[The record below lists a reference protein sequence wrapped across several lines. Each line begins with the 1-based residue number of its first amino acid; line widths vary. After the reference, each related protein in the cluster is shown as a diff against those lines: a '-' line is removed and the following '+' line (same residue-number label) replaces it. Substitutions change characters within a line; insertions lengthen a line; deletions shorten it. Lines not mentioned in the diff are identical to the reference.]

1 MYFLIHSRQQNLPDI
16 MTIIS
21 QAQVQLKNAGVDLW
35 QHGYP
40 DEAQI
45 LEDIASGTSFL
56 PKNSLGETIATVML
70 SFEADPNYSV
80 IEGKWLTDTPYAVVH
95 RLAVREESKGTGL
108 AGWILKQ
115 VEAMCRTAKINSIRI
130 DTHEKNL
137 PMQKNAV
144 KMGFTSCGIVYVKD
158 GAKRIAFEKIL

>member
-1 MYFLIHSRQQNLPDI
+1 MYFLIPSRQQNLPDI

-21 QAQVQLKNAGVDLW
+21 QAQVQLKNAGVDQW
-35 QHGYP
+35 QNGYP

-45 LEDIASGTSFL
+45 LEDIASGKSFL
-56 PKNSLGETIATVML
+56 LKNSLGETIATVMI

-137 PMQKNAV
+137 PDRKSV
-144 KMGFTSCGIVYVKD
+144 V
-158 GAKRIAFEKIL
+158 